1 MADNEAMIAGL
12 SALLQPE
19 KVDSF
24 LAAFAEK
31 RPLKLRTS
39 RDDLTRFFP
48 WSELNHCI
56 SMDSLMSGR
65 VRLMRAG
72 REVPIDLVSRRK
84 DNRERVL
91 LAKALHLLCEQG
103 LSIQLIGLHNLSPK
117 IAALTAALE
126 RELRADMQ
134 VNAYAS
140 FTRGGALPPHADE
153 HDVLILQIDGRKAW
167 KGYGGAE
174 ARPLKGGIAR
184 IEQPS
189 WEEELQ
195 PGDLLYLPRGE
206 VHHATVVGERS
217 LHLTIGIQN
226 LKACDS
232 LSWLR
237 ERGIQDI
244 LFRED
249 IAPQGPGDA
258 ADRRS
263 TGIKQALHELVDKL
277 DLRDMLADRD
287 RRVAPFRPLN
297 LGFFGPLAPR
307 SWVSPSLRRY
317 PDLPAEGDA
326 RIEADG
332 VQITLDSAERA
343 LLIRL
348 LDSGGSRVDAL
359 LQGPEA
365 EATERA
371 LSGLIRK
378 SLLFVLDD

>member
-1 MADNEAMIAGL
+1 
-12 SALLQPE
+12 
-19 KVDSF
+19 
-24 LAAFAEK
+24 
-31 RPLKLRTS
+31 
-39 RDDLTRFFP
+39 
-48 WSELNHCI
+48 
-56 SMDSLMSGR
+56 MSGR

-84 DNRERVL
+84 DNGERVL
-91 LAKALHLLCEQG
+91 LAEALHLLCEQG
-103 LSIQLIGLHNLSPK
+103 MSIQLIGLHNLSPK

-167 KGYGGAE
+167 RGYGGAE

-249 IAPQGPGDA
+249 VSLQEPDA

-263 TGIKQALHELVDKL
+263 TGIRQALHELVDQL

>member
-1 MADNEAMIAGL
+1 MSAGL
-12 SALLQPE
+12 SALLSPDDI
-19 KVDSF
+19 VRF
-24 LAAFAEK
+24 LAAFVEK
-31 RPLKLRTS
+31 QPLKLLTW
-39 RDDLTRFFP
+39 RDDLARFFP
-48 WSELNHCI
+48 WAELNRCI
-56 SMDSLMSGR
+56 SIDTLVSGR
-65 VRLMRAG
+65 AKLLRAG
-72 REVPIDLVSRRK
+72 REVPLDLVSKRR
-84 DNRERVL
+84 DNGERVL
-91 LAKALHLLCEQG
+91 LAEALHLLCEQG
-103 LSIQLIGLHNLSPK
+103 LSIQLIGLHSLTPK

-126 RELRADMQ
+126 RELRADLQ

-140 FTRGGALPPHADE
+140 FTRGGALPPHADG
-153 HDVLILQIDGRKAW
+153 HDVLILQIDGSKLW
-167 KGYGGAE
+167 KGYGGSE

-206 VHHATVVGERS
+206 VHHAKVVGERS

-249 IAPQGPGDA
+249 IAPQEPGDA

-263 TGIKQALHELVDKL
+263 TGIKQALHALVDQL

-317 PDLPAEGDA
+317 PDLPAEGEA

-332 VQITLDSAERA
+332 VQIALDSAERA

>member
-1 MADNEAMIAGL
+1 MIAGL
-12 SALLQPE
+12 SALLPAE
-19 KVDSF
+19 AIDRF

-31 RPLKLRTS
+31 QPLKLRTS
-39 RDDLTRFFP
+39 RDDLVHCFP
-48 WSELNHCI
+48 WRELNRCI
-56 SMDSLMSGR
+56 SIDTLVSGR
-65 VRLMRAG
+65 VRLLRAG
-72 REVPIDLVSRRK
+72 REIPIDLISKR
-84 DNRERVL
+84 NHSGERVL
-91 LAKALHLLCEQG
+91 LSEALHLLCEQG
-103 LSIQLIGLHNLSPK
+103 LSIQLLGLHRLSPN

-126 RELRADMQ
+126 RELRADLQ

-167 KGYGGAE
+167 KGYGGAD
-174 ARPLKGGIAR
+174 ARPLKGGIAKT
-184 IEQPS
+184 EAPS
-189 WEEELQ
+189 WQEELQ

-206 VHHATVVGERS
+206 VHHAVVVGERS

-249 IAPQGPGDA
+249 IVPQEPGDA

-263 TGIKQALHELVDKL
+263 TGIKQALHALVDQL

-317 PDLPAEGDA
+317 PRLP
-326 RIEADG
+326 R
-332 VQITLDSAERA
+332 R
-343 LLIRL
+343 R
-348 LDSGGSRVDAL
+348 
-359 LQGPEA
+359 
-365 EATERA
+365 
-371 LSGLIRK
+371 
-378 SLLFVLDD
+378 